1 MTLPMHQ
8 LAYFGPEGQKFFKL
22 VSYAV
27 TDNLTNASKLIH
39 MAAVHFWP
47 VERSMRGVSK
57 ICIVR
62 VSLNSEIP
70 SIMELVKSLES

>member
-1 MTLPMHQ
+1 MHQ
-8 LAYFGPEGQKFFKL
+8 LAHFGPEGQQFFDL
-22 VSYAV
+22 VCYAV
-27 TDNLTNASKLIH
+27 TDNLTTASKLIH

-57 ICIVR
+57 ICIAR
-62 VSLNSEIP
+62 VFLNSKIP